1 MAVLGTIDINITA
14 DGFVE
19 ATVHMTDENYNLIP
33 NAVARD
39 IKLSWCEVS
48 KRSNKGQ
55 IKHNVQR
62 KLHLGTIGTCDFPV
76 DAVMFYSAKVLT
88 RPKTGFFRFKRY
100 RRLLGTAAV
109 ENSLPATLT
118 NTTDATVLPLRSA
131 ASKGAKPQTMQPIKV
146 SSPTHYAAE

>member
-1 MAVLGTIDINITA
+1 MTVLGTIDINITV

-19 ATVHMTDENYNLIP
+19 ATVQMTDEDFTLIP
-33 NAVARD
+33 NADARD
-39 IKLSWCEVS
+39 VKLSWCEVS
-48 KRSNKGQ
+48 KRANKGR

-88 RPKTGFFRFKRY
+88 RPKKGLFRFKRY

-109 ENSLPATLT
+109 ENSLPAQQVKTAD
-118 NTTDATVLPLRSA
+118 TTVVPLHVKA
-131 ASKGAKPQTMQPIKV
+131 FKGAAPQKMQPIKAV
-146 SSPTHYAAE
+146 SANHYAAE